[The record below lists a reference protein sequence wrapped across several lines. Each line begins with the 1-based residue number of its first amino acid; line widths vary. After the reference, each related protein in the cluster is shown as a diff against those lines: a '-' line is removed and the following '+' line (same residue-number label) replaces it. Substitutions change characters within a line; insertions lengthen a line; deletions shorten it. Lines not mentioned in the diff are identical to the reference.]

1 MFKLTPLFVPAM
13 PTVALVRSA
22 PVTLVAVNAVGAP
35 TCCPC
40 DVGTGVMVAVNVL
53 TPLSDGSVDESPQP
67 TDTDATHVKHATIT
81 TERWKMRMGH
91 GYYNESALRMRR
103 VPPFEV
109 EVRVFP
115 TQRLRTHIIILAA

>member
-1 MFKLTPLFVPAM
+1 
-13 PTVALVRSA
+13 
-22 PVTLVAVNAVGAP
+22 
-35 TCCPC
+35 
-40 DVGTGVMVAVNVL
+40 
-53 TPLSDGSVDESPQP
+53 
-67 TDTDATHVKHATIT
+67 
-81 TERWKMRMGH
+81 MRMGH